1 MRDNV
6 QNMTNPSARL
16 LQLLNQ
22 LHSRTR
28 WSGPELATRMGI
40 SARTLR
46 YDIAKLRD
54 LGYEVQSLTGVVGG
68 YALQA
73 GSSLPPLL
81 LEDDEAVAMA
91 IGLRLAAGGT
101 AGVGEAAVT
110 ALAKLEQVLPWR
122 LRGRMSTLR
131 NFTETVDRNGPGTE
145 PADVVF
151 LTGACRDQR
160 RVRFDYAD
168 RHGNESERDVEP
180 YRLVQTGGRWYLLAF
195 DPQRADWR
203 HFRLDRMTVKQPAGA
218 RFRPQAAPPSQALVG
233 TFDAMYRRHWADAVV
248 AAPAQVVSARVP
260 TVVPVEVVDA
270 SRCRVRATGDTADTV
285 AANLLLIGQDFV
297 VEDASPDVLD
307 ALRVLARRVAA
318 ALEHTADNGP
328 RPTS

>member
-1 MRDNV
+1 
-6 QNMTNPSARL
+6 MTNPSARL
-16 LQLLNQ
+16 LQLLNLLQ
-22 LHSRTR
+22 SRTR
-28 WSGPELATRMGI
+28 WSGPELSTRMGV
-40 SARTLR
+40 SSRTLR

-54 LGYEVQSLTGVVGG
+54 LGYEVQSETGVVGG

-73 GSSLPPLL
+73 GSTLPPLL

-91 IGLRLAAGGT
+91 VGLRLAAGGT

-122 LRGRMSTLR
+122 LRGRMSALR
-131 NFTETVDRNGPGTE
+131 TFTDTADPHGPGTE

-168 RHGNESERDVEP
+168 RHGTSSQRDVEP
-180 YRLVQTGGRWYLLAF
+180 YRLVQSGGRWYLLAF

-218 RFRPQAAPPSQALVG
+218 RFQPQVAPLSKALI
-233 TFDAMYRRHWADAVV
+233 DNMEAMYRRHWADAIVS
-248 AAPAQVVSARVP
+248 ASADVVSARLP
-260 TVVPVEVVDA
+260 AVVPVEVVNGR
-270 SRCRVRATGDTADTV
+270 RCRVRATGDTAETV
-285 AANLLLIGQDFV
+285 ATNLLLIGQDFV
-297 VEDASPDVLD
+297 VEDASPDVRE
-307 ALRVLARRVAA
+307 ALHVLAVRIAA
-318 ALEHTADNGP
+318 AVEL
-328 RPTS
+328 

>member
-1 MRDNV
+1 
-6 QNMTNPSARL
+6 MTNPSARL
-16 LQLLNQ
+16 LQLLNLLQ
-22 LHSRTR
+22 SRTR
-28 WSGPELATRMGI
+28 WPGPELATRMGV

-54 LGYEVQSLTGVVGG
+54 LGYEVQSETGVVGG

-73 GSSLPPLL
+73 GSTLPPLL

-91 IGLRLAAGGT
+91 VGLRLAAGGT

-122 LRGRMSTLR
+122 LRGRMSALR
-131 NFTETVDRNGPGTE
+131 TFTDTADRYGPGTE
-145 PADVVF
+145 PTDVVF

-168 RHGNESERDVEP
+168 RHGTTSQRDVEP
-180 YRLVQTGGRWYLLAF
+180 YRLVQSGGRWYLLAF

-218 RFRPQAAPPSQALVG
+218 RFRPQVAPPSQALVDNI
-233 TFDAMYRRHWADAVV
+233 DAMYRRHWADAIV
-248 AAPAQVVSARVP
+248 AAPAEVVSARLP
-260 TVVPVEVVDA
+260 AVVPVEVVDDN
-270 SRCRVRATGDTADTV
+270 RCRVRATGDTAETV
-285 AANLLLIGQDFV
+285 ATNLLLISQDFV

-307 ALRVLARRVAA
+307 ALRVLAVRIAVAVEPA
-318 ALEHTADNGP
+318 
-328 RPTS
+328 PTDAR

>member
-1 MRDNV
+1 
-6 QNMTNPSARL
+6 MTNPSARL
-16 LQLLNQ
+16 LQLLNLLQ
-22 LHSRTR
+22 SRTR
-28 WSGPELATRMGI
+28 WSGPELATRMGV

-54 LGYEVQSLTGVVGG
+54 LGYEVQSETGVVGG

-73 GSSLPPLL
+73 GSALPPLL

-91 IGLRLAAGGT
+91 VGLRLAAGGT

-122 LRGRMSTLR
+122 LRGRMSALR
-131 NFTETVDRNGPGTE
+131 TFTDTADRRGPGTE

-168 RHGNESERDVEP
+168 RKGNVTQRDVEP
-180 YRLVQTGGRWYLLAF
+180 YRLVQSGGRWYLLAF
-195 DPQRADWR
+195 DPARTDWR

-218 RFRPQAAPPSQALVG
+218 RFRPQVAPPSQALVESM
-233 TFDAMYRRHWADAVV
+233 DAMYRRHWADAVV
-248 AAPAQVVSARVP
+248 AAPARVVSARLP
-260 TVVPVEVVDA
+260 AVVPVEVVDDD
-270 SRCRVRATGDTADTV
+270 RCRVRATGDTADTV
-285 AANLLLIGQDFV
+285 ATNLLLIGQDFV
-297 VEDASPDVLD
+297 IEDGSADVLD
-307 ALRVLARRVAA
+307 ALRVLAIRIAA
-318 ALEHTADNGP
+318 AVEPASSDAH
-328 RPTS
+328 

>member
-1 MRDNV
+1 
-6 QNMTNPSARL
+6 
-16 LQLLNQ
+16 
-22 LHSRTR
+22 
-28 WSGPELATRMGI
+28 MGV
-40 SARTLR
+40 SVRTLR

-54 LGYEVQSLTGVVGG
+54 LGYEVQSETGVVGG
-68 YALQA
+68 YVLRA
-73 GSSLPPLL
+73 GSTLPPLL

-110 ALAKLEQVLPWR
+110 ALAKLEQVLPRR

-131 NFTETVDRNGPGTE
+131 TFTDTAVRKGRGTE

-151 LTGACRDQR
+151 LTGACRDLR

-168 RHGNESERDVEP
+168 RLGNTSARDVEP

-218 RFRPQAAPPSQALVG
+218 RFRPRVAPPSQALVENI
-233 TFDAMYRRHWADAVV
+233 DAMYRKHWADAVV
-248 AAPAQVVSARVP
+248 AAPATVVSARLP
-260 TVVPVEVVDA
+260 AVVPVEVVDDT
-270 SRCRVRATGDTADTV
+270 SCRVRASGDTADTV
-285 AANLLLIGQDFV
+285 ATNLLLVGHEFV

-307 ALRVLARRVAA
+307 ALRVLAVRIAHAVERASSGA
-318 ALEHTADNGP
+318 
-328 RPTS
+328 R